1 MGKISSDSKF
11 HTDFENVSVLN
22 YSETSLFFQV
32 VQFFF
37 YKYTQWLRENDCN
50 ETT

>member
-1 MGKISSDSKF
+1 MGKVSFDSKF

-22 YSETSLFFQV
+22 YSETKSVFFFQV

-37 YKYTQWLRENDCN
+37 YKYKQ
-50 ETT
+50 